1 MANMMTKFLK
11 KPDAD
16 SMGNAKPL
24 KAPKSH
30 PETQTV
36 EPTLGISTAAAPSPG
51 SFAASTQQT
60 DSSAGSSAEAK
71 PGAAGDGTLERGVEA
86 LKKSKAA
93 QATSVEA
100 ASKPTADQPTSVLG
114 EGLRIEG
121 ELQAS
126 ESLIVLGEISGVIQH
141 EGELLTVGETGK
153 VDAEIHAES
162 LLVDGIITGD
172 IYCSKSVTINKTA
185 NVAGNIKTVRL
196 SIADGAHFSGKID
209 MG

>member
-1 MANMMTKFLK
+1 MKKFLK
-11 KPDAD
+11 KSDAD
-16 SMGNAKPL
+16 AIGDAKPL

-30 PETQTV
+30 SETQAV
-36 EPTLGISTAAAPSPG
+36 EPTLGISMAAAASPG
-51 SFAASTQQT
+51 SLTASTQKT
-60 DSSAGSSAEAK
+60 DSSAGSSAEVK
-71 PGAAGDGTLERGVEA
+71 PGAAGDGTVERAVEA
-86 LKKSKAA
+86 RKKTKAA
-93 QATSVEA
+93 QAA
-100 ASKPTADQPTSVLG
+100 AVVAAPEPMAHQPTSVLG

-126 ESLIVLGEISGVIQH
+126 ESLIVLGEVSGVIQH

-153 VDAEIHAES
+153 VDAEVHAES
-162 LLVDGIITGD
+162 LLVDGRINGD

-185 NVAGNIKTVRL
+185 NVIGNIKTVRL